1 MDASDIVKRKQQET
15 LCRSF
20 SIPPNVISTTY
31 PISSIQGGNSS
42 YGTEQHV
49 FYPLPE
55 VTMTYETI
63 NQIRPLQCEP
73 SREEWKAID
82 TTPFRTYQS
91 IYGGLS
97 TTSTV
102 NVNST
107 FILTAPMCIKPFVT
121 FHQGNE

>member
-1 MDASDIVKRKQQET
+1 MDASDIVKKKQLET
-15 LCRSF
+15 ICGTF
-20 SIPPNVISTTY
+20 SIQPIVRSTTY

-49 FYPLPE
+49 SFPIPNM
-55 VTMTYETI
+55 TMTYETI

-73 SREEWKAID
+73 FKEEWKAID

-107 FILTAPMCIKPFVT
+107 FIRTAPTCIKPFVT

>member
-1 MDASDIVKRKQQET
+1 MDASDIVKKKQRDT
-15 LCRSF
+15 LCALYTN
-20 SIPPNVISTTY
+20 PNTMSTMY

-49 FYPLPE
+49 SYPLPN
-55 VTMTYETI
+55 VTLTYETI

-73 SREEWKAID
+73 FKEEWKAID
-82 TTPFRTYQS
+82 ITPFQTYQAV
-91 IYGGLS
+91 YGVLS

-107 FILTAPMCIKPFVT
+107 LVRTAPTCMKPFVT
-121 FHQGNE
+121 FRQ

>member
-1 MDASDIVKRKQQET
+1 MDASDIVKKKQRDT
-15 LCRSF
+15 LYALYTN
-20 SIPPNVISTTY
+20 PNTMSTMY

-49 FYPLPE
+49 SYPLPN
-55 VTMTYETI
+55 VTLTYETI

-73 SREEWKAID
+73 FKEEWKAID
-82 TTPFRTYQS
+82 ITPFQTYQAV
-91 IYGGLS
+91 YGVLS

-107 FILTAPMCIKPFVT
+107 LIRTAPTCMKPFVT
-121 FHQGNE
+121 FRQ

>member
-1 MDASDIVKRKQQET
+1 MDASDIVKKKQRDT
-15 LCRSF
+15 LCALYTN
-20 SIPPNVISTTY
+20 PNTMSTMY

-49 FYPLPE
+49 SYPLPN
-55 VTMTYETI
+55 VTLTYETI

-73 SREEWKAID
+73 FKEEWKAID
-82 TTPFRTYQS
+82 ITPFKTYQAV
-91 IYGGLS
+91 YGGLS

-107 FILTAPMCIKPFVT
+107 LIRTAPTCMKPFVT
-121 FHQGNE
+121 FRQ

>member
-1 MDASDIVKRKQQET
+1 MDASDIVKKKQRDT
-15 LCRSF
+15 LCALYTN
-20 SIPPNVISTTY
+20 PNTMSTMY

-49 FYPLPE
+49 SYPLPN
-55 VTMTYETI
+55 VTLTYETI

-73 SREEWKAID
+73 FKEEWKAID
-82 TTPFRTYQS
+82 ITPFQTYQAL
-91 IYGGLS
+91 YGALS

-107 FILTAPMCIKPFVT
+107 LVRTAPTCMKPFVT
-121 FHQGNE
+121 FRQ

>member
-1 MDASDIVKRKQQET
+1 MDASDIVKKKQRDT
-15 LCRSF
+15 LCALYTN
-20 SIPPNVISTTY
+20 PNTMSTMY

-49 FYPLPE
+49 SYPLPN
-55 VTMTYETI
+55 VTLTYETI

-73 SREEWKAID
+73 FKEEWKAID
-82 TTPFRTYQS
+82 ITPFQTYQAV
-91 IYGGLS
+91 YGALS

-107 FILTAPMCIKPFVT
+107 LVRTAPTCMKPFVT
-121 FHQGNE
+121 FRQ